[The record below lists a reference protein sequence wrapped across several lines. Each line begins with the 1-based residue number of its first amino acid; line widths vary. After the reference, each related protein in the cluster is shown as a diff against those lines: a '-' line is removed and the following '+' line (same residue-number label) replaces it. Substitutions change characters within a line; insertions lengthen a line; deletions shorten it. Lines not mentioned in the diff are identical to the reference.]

1 MYKIKIKTKILI
13 TLALLFIP
21 IFSIKA
27 AYFNPDNILTDEE
40 YTNSKSLTTSAI
52 QRFLIKK
59 GSELAVL
66 QYNGK
71 SVAKIFHDSAVKYG
85 INPKLL
91 IATAQK
97 EQSTITDSS
106 LSDYQKKYLM
116 GYAVFDRFNPIQ
128 YKYQGIPKQID
139 SAAWQFRQYIDNPS
153 YYGYQKGLTKTTS
166 DGYTVTPKN
175 NATAGLYNYTP
186 HAGLGKGATV
196 DDSGNGNFLFWQIWT
211 NWFAN
216 YYPNGTLL
224 KIEGDDTLYVLQGEK
239 KKPFLSD
246 RIITTSKYKDT
257 QAVVLSADQ
266 DKYLT
271 GKPTIFPDGT
281 LLYDQ
286 NNNYFIIS
294 HKKIR
299 RFQSLDVMKKLGYHK
314 TNAQFIDQKGKD
326 YYEKDLRIKEDV
338 VFPIDGTVIY
348 EKTSNIKYLLE
359 NSQKR
364 PIISDKI
371 YNNQFDSRNLVAVS
385 KATLNKLETGSPIL
399 FRDGTLI
406 KDGASNLYVIEYGK
420 KRPISKTT
428 FEKMGYKYENVILTQ
443 YKLRKLHETGK
454 KVKI

>member
-1 MYKIKIKTKILI
+1 MKTKTII
-13 TLALLFIP
+13 FALALFIL
-21 IFSIKA
+21 SAQNSTA

-40 YTNSKSLTTSAI
+40 YTNSKSLTVSGI
-52 QRFLIKK
+52 QKFLAKK

-66 QYNGK
+66 KYNGK
-71 SVAKIFHDSAVKYG
+71 SVAKIIYEAAQKYD
-85 INPKLL
+85 INPKLI

-97 EQSTITDSS
+97 EQSSITDSS

-128 YKYQGIPKQID
+128 YKYQGVFKQID
-139 SAAWQFRQYIDNPS
+139 SATWQFRQYIDNPS

-166 DGYTVTPKN
+166 DGYTITPKN

-224 KIEGDDTLYVLQGEK
+224 KIEGDNNLYILQNEK

-246 RIITTSKYKDT
+246 RITETSKYKDT
-257 QAVVLSADQ
+257 QAVILTADQ

-271 GKPTIFPDGT
+271 GKATIFPNGT

-286 NNNYFIIS
+286 DNNYFIIS
-294 HKKIR
+294 NQKIR
-299 RFQSLDVMKKLGYHK
+299 RFQSVDILKKLGYYK
-314 TNAQFIDQKGKD
+314 KNAQQIDNNGKSF
-326 YYEKDLRIKEDV
+326 YKKDIRIANDT
-338 VFPIDGTVIY
+338 VFPINGTVIY
-348 EKTSNIKYLLE
+348 EKSSNTKYLLE

-364 PIISDKI
+364 PIVSNKI

-385 KATLNKLETGSPIL
+385 KATLDRLETGSPVL

-406 KDGASNLYVIEYGK
+406 KDGASNLYIIEYGK

-454 KVKI
+454 KVRM